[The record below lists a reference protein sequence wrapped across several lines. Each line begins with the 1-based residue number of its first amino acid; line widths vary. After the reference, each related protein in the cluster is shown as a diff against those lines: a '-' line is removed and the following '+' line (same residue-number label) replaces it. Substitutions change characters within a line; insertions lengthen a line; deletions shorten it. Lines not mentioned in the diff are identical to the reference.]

1 MNDIALYDLGLIN
14 YKNAWDIQEHLFNES
29 VRQKTNNRDLP
40 EALRTVVP
48 HHFILCQHPPVVTL
62 GKSGDENNLLLSEE
76 FLKLQGIEFFRINRG
91 GDITLHNP
99 GQLVGY
105 PILDLDRFFTDIH
118 KYLRLLEEVIIQTL
132 AEYNIEGKRYEG
144 FTGVWL
150 EPESPKNARKICA
163 MGVRTS
169 RWITMHGFAL
179 NINNDVKMF
188 DVIVPCGIKGKQVTS
203 ISKEL
208 NREVSIE
215 EVKNKLLKNFERLFE
230 ATTHP
235 SILPTFIK

>member
-14 YKNAWDIQEHLFNES
+14 YKNSWDIQEQLFNES
-29 VRQKTNNRDLP
+29 VQLKTINRDLP
-40 EALRTVVP
+40 EAQRTIVP

-62 GKSGDENNLLLSEE
+62 GKSGDENNLLLSED

-150 EPESPKNARKICA
+150 EPENPKTARKICA

-179 NINNDVKMF
+179 NINNDTKMF

-208 NREVSIE
+208 NREVSVEDI
-215 EVKNKLLKNFERLFE
+215 KPKLLKNFELLFE
-230 ATTHP
+230 ATIHP
-235 SILPTFIK
+235 SVLPTFA

>member
-1 MNDIALYDLGLIN
+1 MNHIALYDLGLIN
-14 YKNAWDIQEHLFNES
+14 YKNGWDIQELLFNQS
-29 VRQKTNNRDLP
+29 VQLKTNNRDLP
-40 EALRTVVP
+40 EAQRSVIP

-105 PILDLDRFFTDIH
+105 PILDLDRLFTDIH

-150 EPESPKNARKICA
+150 EPESTKNARKICA

-179 NINNDVKMF
+179 NINNDTKMF

-203 ISKEL
+203 ISNEL
-208 NREVSIE
+208 GYTVSVE
-215 EVKNKLLKNFERLFE
+215 EIKPKLLKNFGRLFE
-230 ATTHP
+230 AAIHAAV
-235 SILPTFIK
+235 LPTFTA

>member
-1 MNDIALYDLGLIN
+1 M
-14 YKNAWDIQEHLFNES
+14 
-29 VRQKTNNRDLP
+29 
-40 EALRTVVP
+40 
-48 HHFILCQHPPVVTL
+48 
-62 GKSGDENNLLLSEE
+62 
-76 FLKLQGIEFFRINRG
+76 
-91 GDITLHNP
+91 HNP

-150 EPESPKNARKICA
+150 EPENPKNARKICA

-179 NINNDVKMF
+179 NINNDTKMF

-208 NREVSIE
+208 GREVSIE
-215 EVKNKLLKNFERLFE
+215 EIKPKLLKNFERLFE
-230 ATTHP
+230 ATIHP
-235 SILPTFIK
+235 AVLPTFA

>member
-14 YKNAWDIQEHLFNES
+14 YKNAWDIQEHLFNQS
-29 VRQKTNNRDLP
+29 VQQKTINRDLP
-40 EALRTVVP
+40 EAQRTIVP
-48 HHFILCQHPPVVTL
+48 HHFILCQHSPVVTL
-62 GKSGDENNLLLSEE
+62 GKSGDENNLLLNEE

-208 NREVSIE
+208 NHEVSIE
-215 EVKNKLLKNFERLFE
+215 EVKSKLLKNFERLFE
-230 ATTHP
+230 ATIHP
-235 SILPTFIK
+235 SILPTFA

>member
-14 YKNAWDIQEHLFNES
+14 YKKCWDIQEQLFNES
-29 VRQKTNNRDLP
+29 VQQKTINRDLP
-40 EALRTVVP
+40 ESQRTIVP

-150 EPESPKNARKICA
+150 EPENPKNARKICA

-188 DVIVPCGIKGKQVTS
+188 DIIVPCGIKDKQVTS

-208 NREVSIE
+208 NREVSVE
-215 EVKNKLLKNFERLFE
+215 EIKPKLLKNFERLFE
-230 ATTHP
+230 AAIHP
-235 SILPTFIK
+235 SVLPTFA

>member
-14 YKNAWDIQEHLFNES
+14 YKNSWDIQEQLFNES
-29 VRQKTNNRDLP
+29 VKLKTINRDLP
-40 EALRTVVP
+40 EAKRTIVP
-48 HHFILCQHPPVVTL
+48 HHFILCQHPSVVTL

-150 EPESPKNARKICA
+150 EPENPKTARKICA

-179 NINNDVKMF
+179 NINNDVEMF

-208 NREVSIE
+208 NREVSIAE
-215 EVKNKLLKNFERLFE
+215 IKPKLLKNFERLFE
-230 ATTHP
+230 ATIHP
-235 SILPTFIK
+235 SVLPTFA